1 MFRPA
6 LGAVGRILLRG
17 QATAARSLSRPAGAS
32 RLRHLHSQQSNVGD
46 AAATAGHRFGF
57 LRRSMKLA
65 AWSGYVGFGVWTCMK
80 VADRIQHDFVSSV
93 VPSEIDWVK
102 AGVVSPVVRKQNGCG
117 SCWAMVAAASVEALH
132 YMKTLKSISLSV
144 QELIDC
150 DTESHGCQGGHE
162 ENAFRYIS
170 KNGLSSESDYP
181 YMARRSKSG
190 CKRNKT
196 AAAIRISG
204 FRFVNP
210 TEDALEKAVAKR
222 PVVVTLQFFDDL
234 YEYKGGILDC
244 KAVNGKTDRLHPV
257 LIVGYGTDSNGIKY
271 WRFKNSWGPNWG
283 EKGFGRI
290 RRHVDD
296 KRGVLGIFMEPG
308 VYRVLE
314 D

>member
-1 MFRPA
+1 
-6 LGAVGRILLRG
+6 
-17 QATAARSLSRPAGAS
+17 
-32 RLRHLHSQQSNVGD
+32 
-46 AAATAGHRFGF
+46 
-57 LRRSMKLA
+57 
-65 AWSGYVGFGVWTCMK
+65 
-80 VADRIQHDFVSSV
+80 
-93 VPSEIDWVK
+93 
-102 AGVVSPVVRKQNGCG
+102 
-117 SCWAMVAAASVEALH
+117 SCWAMVAAASVEAVH
-132 YMKTLKSISLSV
+132 YMKTLQSISLSV

-150 DTESHGCQGGHE
+150 DTKSDGCQGGHE

-234 YEYKGGILDC
+234 HEYKGGILDC
-244 KAVNGKTDRLHPV
+244 KAVNGKTDCLHPV

-296 KRGVLGIFMEPG
+296 KRGVLGIFIEPG
-308 VYRVLE
+308 VYPVLE

>member
-1 MFRPA
+1 MFRRA
-6 LGAVGRILLRG
+6 LGAVGRILLRS

-32 RLRHLHSQQSNVGD
+32 SLRHLHSQQSNVGD

-65 AWSGYVGFGVWTCMK
+65 AWSGYVGFGVWTC
-80 VADRIQHDFVSSV
+80 
-93 VPSEIDWVK
+93 
-102 AGVVSPVVRKQNGCG
+102 
-117 SCWAMVAAASVEALH
+117 SCWAMVAAASVEAVH
-132 YMKTLKSISLSV
+132 YMKTLQSISLSV

-150 DTESHGCQGGHE
+150 DTKSDGCQGGHE

-234 YEYKGGILDC
+234 HEYKGGILDC
-244 KAVNGKTDRLHPV
+244 KAVNGKTDCLHPV

-296 KRGVLGIFMEPG
+296 KRGVLGIFIEPG
-308 VYRVLE
+308 VYPVLE